1 MIQVIFKDLEKSELA
16 AEAAVSRLQDVV
28 DRFPGLSAARMTV
41 TLSMLNSPLQPGPD
55 LFSVKVYCR
64 GGRYRGLTLEKS
76 APNLYAALADVVE
89 HMLERL
95 NRFGDRARVRRRL
108 KARRFSRIRKELAE
122 SAPSQHEEVLYE
134 KNG

>member
-1 MIQVIFKDLEKSELA
+1 MIQVIFKDLDKSDLVE
-16 AEAAVSRLQDVV
+16 EAAVSRLQAVAE
-28 DRFPGLSAARMTV
+28 RFPDLSAARMTV
-41 TLSMLNSPLQPGPD
+41 TLSMQNSPLKAGPD

-76 APNLYAALADVVE
+76 APNLYAALADVVD

-95 NRFGDRARVRRRL
+95 NRFGDRARVKGRVR
-108 KARRFSRIRKELAE
+108 ARKLSRAQETQADVYEL
-122 SAPSQHEEVLYE
+122 QDEEVLYE